1 LGQIAEESILFAINV
16 ASFTAWLALALP
28 SLVKA
33 IRLASLLYCYACNAT
48 ITEVRGP

>member
-16 ASFTAWLALALP
+16 VSFAAWLALTVP

-33 IRLASLLYCYACNAT
+33 IRLASLLYCCAYNA
-48 ITEVRGP
+48 IVTEVRGP